1 MNVIL
6 GDMITVGL
14 LLVVIEKLGEG
25 LVILVSVIFFLTR
38 KIGMKDFG
46 KRDGRTLKIK

>member
-14 LLVVIEKLGEG
+14 LLVVIEKMGEG
-25 LVILVSVIFFLTR
+25 LVILVSVAGRIFKGGVT
-38 KIGMKDFG
+38 
-46 KRDGRTLKIK
+46 

>member
-14 LLVVIEKLGEG
+14 LLMVIEKVGEG
-25 LVILVSVIFFLTR
+25 LVILVNLAGRIFKGGLT
-38 KIGMKDFG
+38 
-46 KRDGRTLKIK
+46 

>member
-14 LLVVIEKLGEG
+14 LLVVIEKIGEG
-25 LVILVSVIFFLTR
+25 LVILISVFGRIFKGGLT
-38 KIGMKDFG
+38 
-46 KRDGRTLKIK
+46 